1 MVNTYQQY
9 WQNTLQTRWQ
19 RSILL
24 IVLAYEA
31 AGCFTG
37 GALLV
42 ASPNGSYMNMPVSL
56 LQGTFNDFLVPGFLL
71 IGLGILNTIAFVS
84 VLHRT
89 NNDWLWAGLA
99 LGGLLI
105 WFIVEIIILQQL
117 HWLHLMWGYPVLVGW
132 AVAIPLIVLRNDTSS
147 MRKALLSCG
156 ILSSAWYVA
165 ISIFVPM
172 LYEGYDQATFTVSE
186 LSAIGAPTR
195 IAWVL
200 LALFY
205 PLFLVAFGWGVL
217 AVSKGNHKLRVAGSL
232 IIVYGV
238 LNFYWPPMHQREV
251 IGAGGGTITDSL
263 HIIWAMITLLF
274 NMLLMGF
281 GKAALGKSFRI
292 YTMITWVIFIV
303 FGFLTFLESPGIEAN
318 LPTPYIGLWEL
329 INMGVFMLWMVV
341 FSINLLQKERTT
353 DEVLFSEE
361 EKEFRRPGKPDRKGT
376 GGMLDVRYHF
386 F

>member
-1 MVNTYQQY
+1 
-9 WQNTLQTRWQ
+9 
-19 RSILL
+19 
-24 IVLAYEA
+24 
-31 AGCFTG
+31 
-37 GALLV
+37 
-42 ASPNGSYMNMPVSL
+42 
-56 LQGTFNDFLVPGFLL
+56 
-71 IGLGILNTIAFVS
+71 
-84 VLHRT
+84 
-89 NNDWLWAGLA
+89 
-99 LGGLLI
+99 
-105 WFIVEIIILQQL
+105 
-117 HWLHLMWGYPVLVGW
+117 
-132 AVAIPLIVLRNDTSS
+132 
-147 MRKALLSCG
+147 
-156 ILSSAWYVA
+156 
-165 ISIFVPM
+165 
-172 LYEGYDQATFTVSE
+172 
-186 LSAIGAPTR
+186 
-195 IAWVL
+195 
-200 LALFY
+200 
-205 PLFLVAFGWGVL
+205 
-217 AVSKGNHKLRVAGSL
+217 
-232 IIVYGV
+232 
-238 LNFYWPPMHQREV
+238 MHQREV
-251 IGAGGGTITDSL
+251 IAAGGGTITDSL